1 MILTSTTLIMF
12 PIRHNYPI
20 ELYTF
25 IEGQGKQEIRIDIWR
40 IRTSRG
46 EYVLVE
52 ELLVIS
58 LSFNY

>member
-25 IEGQGKQEIRIDIWR
+25 IEGQGNQEIRIDIWR
-40 IRTSRG
+40 IHTDRI
-46 EYVLVE
+46 
-52 ELLVIS
+52 VICNK
-58 LSFNY
+58 FVF